1 MWGLGGLHVELFDW
15 GEPFSSV
22 LPDQL
27 AFLQPMHE
35 HDAGQRPLKPSMG
48 RVPASRRDDLV
59 Q

>member
-1 MWGLGGLHVELFDW
+1 MWGLGGLDIELFDW

-35 HDAGQRPLKPSMG
+35 HDAGQRTLKPSMG
-48 RVPASRRDDLV
+48 RVTRFTPR
-59 Q
+59 